1 MFIGVS
7 TDKGKVRKNNQ
18 DSYFV
23 SEDTELP
30 LFIVADGMGG
40 HKAGE
45 VASNMAVE
53 IVKDFFIEKKEE
65 LKKNKVDI
73 LKFIRSAVEK
83 ANTIIYKKSIEND
96 EFHGMGTTITMAY
109 IFENKLYIGHVGDSR
124 AYLLRNNKFIQITED
139 HSLVAEMVKKG
150 SISEEEAECH
160 PQRNIITRAIGT
172 DDEVITDIIV
182 EDIYKDDILLLCTDG
197 LTNMMNDDEIKEIL
211 INKIDLQKNCNSL
224 VKKANRLGGIDNVTV
239 IAIKLV

>member
-23 SEDTELP
+23 SEDIELP

-45 VASNMAVE
+45 VASNMAAE
-53 IVKDFFIEKKEE
+53 IVKNFFMEKKEE
-65 LKKNKVDI
+65 LKKSKADI
-73 LKFIRSAVEK
+73 FKFIRSAVEK
-83 ANTIIYKKSIEND
+83 ANTIIHKKSIEND
-96 EFHGMGTTITMAY
+96 EFYGMGTTITMAY
-109 IFENKLYIGHVGDSR
+109 VSEDKLYVGHVGDSR
-124 AYLLRNNKFIQITED
+124 AYLLRDNKFIQLTED

-172 DDEVITDIIV
+172 DEEVITDVIV
-182 EDIYKDDILLLCTDG
+182 ENIYKDDILLLCTDG
-197 LTNMMNDDEIKEIL
+197 LTNMLNDDEIKEIL

-224 VKKANRLGGIDNVTV
+224 VKQANKLGGIDNMTV

>member
-172 DDEVITDIIV
+172 DEEVITDIIV

>member
-239 IAIKLV
+239 IVIKLV

>member
-172 DDEVITDIIV
+172 DEEVITDIIV

-239 IAIKLV
+239 IVIKLV

>member
-124 AYLLRNNKFIQITED
+124 AFLLRNNNFSPITAGP
-139 HSLVAEMVKKG
+139 SLVAEMVKKG

-172 DDEVITDIIV
+172 DEEVITDIIV

>member
-73 LKFIRSAVEK
+73 SKFIRSAVEK

-239 IAIKLV
+239 IVIKLV

>member
-1 MFIGVS
+1 GDNMFIGVS

-73 LKFIRSAVEK
+73 LKFIKSAVEK

-124 AYLLRNNKFIQITED
+124 AYLLRNNKFIQIT
-139 HSLVAEMVKKG
+139 
-150 SISEEEAECH
+150 
-160 PQRNIITRAIGT
+160 
-172 DDEVITDIIV
+172 
-182 EDIYKDDILLLCTDG
+182 
-197 LTNMMNDDEIKEIL
+197 
-211 INKIDLQKNCNSL
+211 
-224 VKKANRLGGIDNVTV
+224 
-239 IAIKLV
+239 

>member
-23 SEDTELP
+23 SDNMDLP

-53 IVKDFFIEKKEE
+53 IVKNFFLEKKSE
-65 LKKNKVDI
+65 LEKDKIDI
-73 LKFIRSAVEK
+73 FKFIRSAIEK
-83 ANTIIYKKSIEND
+83 ANTTIYKKSIEND
-96 EFHGMGTTITMAY
+96 EFYGMGTTITMAY
-109 IFENKLYIGHVGDSR
+109 IFEGKLYIGHVGDSR
-124 AYLLRNNKFIQITED
+124 AYLLRDNKFIQLTED

-150 SISEEEAECH
+150 SISEKEAECH
-160 PQRNIITRAIGT
+160 PQRNVITRAIGT
-172 DDEVITDIIV
+172 DKEVITDIIV
-182 EDIYKDDILLLCTDG
+182 ENIHKDDILLLCTDG
-197 LTNMMNDDEIKEIL
+197 LTNMMNDNEIKEIL
-211 INKIDLQKNCNSL
+211 VNKMNLQKNCNSL
-224 VKKANRLGGIDNVTV
+224 VKKANKLGGIDNVTV
-239 IAIKLV
+239 IAIKLM

>member
-109 IFENKLYIGHVGDSR
+109 ISEDKLYIGHVGDSR

>member
-65 LKKNKVDI
+65 FKKNKVDI
-73 LKFIRSAVEK
+73 SKFIRSVVEK

-109 IFENKLYIGHVGDSR
+109 ISEDKLYIGHVGDSR

-172 DDEVITDIIV
+172 DEEVITDIIV

>member
-65 LKKNKVDI
+65 FKKNKVDI
-73 LKFIRSAVEK
+73 SKFIRSVVEK

-109 IFENKLYIGHVGDSR
+109 ISEDKLYIGHVGDSR